1 LVEQNPGVIPGKG
14 AAGGVRAVGARRK
27 TDNQQ
32 SRLRRSKR
40 RNRAIVIV
48 RVRLPHPGEMCRKPG
63 AAGAGRVEL
72 QILVSL

>member
-1 LVEQNPGVIPGKG
+1 
-14 AAGGVRAVGARRK
+14 
-27 TDNQQ
+27 
-32 SRLRRSKR
+32 LRRSKR

-48 RVRLPHPGEMCRKPG
+48 RVRFPHPGEMCRKPG